1 MVDEKEFDEP
11 STNPKK
17 NKIDGYT
24 YKQFKQMLRD
34 SKRSSVY
41 NHHAMPRWGSED
53 FKIHSVDKWIA
64 EIENIY
70 EEDISIPSITVRRT
84 WTQEQKKEF
93 VTKLLPVEKVVAD
106 DDDDDDDEPVE

>member
-1 MVDEKEFDEP
+1 MVDEKEFER
-11 STNPKK
+11 PKK

-24 YKQFKQMLRD
+24 YKQFKQMLKV

-41 NHHAMPRWGSED
+41 NHHAIPSWGSEE
-53 FKIHSVDKWIA
+53 FKLNTVDEWIK
-64 EIENIY
+64 IVVDTF

-93 VTKLLPVEKVVAD
+93 AAKLRLQPVAKVQ
-106 DDDDDDDEPVE
+106 